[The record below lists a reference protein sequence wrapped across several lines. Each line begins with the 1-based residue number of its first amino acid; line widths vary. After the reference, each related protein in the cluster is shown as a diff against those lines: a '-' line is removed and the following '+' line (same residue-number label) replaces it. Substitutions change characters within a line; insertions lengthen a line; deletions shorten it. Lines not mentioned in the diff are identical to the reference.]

1 MTVSSPRP
9 GPTGALRGAR
19 VVDFGRYI
27 PGPLLGMLL
36 ADQGADVVK
45 IEPPGGDPAR
55 SHPAFAT
62 WNRGKR
68 SVALDLKTRDG
79 LERALELVRE
89 ADVVIEN
96 YRPGVADRLGIGYA
110 ALSKDNPRLV
120 YVSLPGYGEGHPK
133 RNAAGWDAAIGA
145 ETGFF
150 SPPDGSRGRCSA
162 RSRCR
167 ASSRRCSAH
176 WGSLPRC

>member
-9 GPTGALRGAR
+9 GPTGALKGAH
-19 VVDFGRYI
+19 VVEFGRYI

-45 IEPPGGDPAR
+45 VEPPGGDPAR

-79 LERALELVRE
+79 LQRALELARE

-96 YRPGVADRLGIGYA
+96 YRPGIADRLGIGYQ
-110 ALSKDNPRLV
+110 ALSSDNHPRLV

-133 RNAAGWDAAIGA
+133 RNAAGMGRRHRCGDGLLFAA
-145 ETGFF
+145 
-150 SPPDGSRGRCSA
+150 
-162 RSRCR
+162 
-167 ASSRRCSAH
+167 
-176 WGSLPRC
+176 